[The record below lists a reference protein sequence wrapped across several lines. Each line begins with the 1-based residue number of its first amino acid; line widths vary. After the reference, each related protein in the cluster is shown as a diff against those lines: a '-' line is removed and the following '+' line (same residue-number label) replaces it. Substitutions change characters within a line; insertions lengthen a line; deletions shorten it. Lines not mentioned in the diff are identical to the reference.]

1 MSGAILDL
9 SKEAP
14 PSGLSVEVLV
24 IGSGPG
30 GATAARILA
39 EAGREV
45 VVLEEGGDFTG
56 TQLTQRDGAMYD
68 QLYMDRGGRVT
79 EDVSVSVLQGRALGG
94 GGVINVS
101 DVVPIPDGV
110 LRHWQKK
117 HGLTDFSPETLA
129 PFKAKALED
138 LSANRIEERQ
148 LNRANRLLRAGAEKL
163 GMHGEVML
171 HNRVGCAGLGTCLLG
186 CPINAK
192 RNPRFVSIPLA
203 VDKGAR
209 FFLRARALR
218 IEGARDEL
226 KRVTVGVLDERG
238 YHETKT
244 FELRARVV
252 VVAANAIG
260 SAELLLR
267 SGIGTSHVGRH
278 LTLQPQLPI
287 TALFDERVA
296 AFDGIPQAYAV
307 TEFEKEDDPEHG
319 LWGFRIEAVMGTP
332 GNVASLLPLAGVA
345 GKELMAAY
353 DRIAASLLLVPDE
366 PSGTV
371 RPGASAGHPVIDY
384 RQAENH
390 KARLRQAIKAA
401 ARAYFAA
408 GARRVLVPTSPP
420 LVLDSEAD
428 LDKAD
433 ALSFEPATAPLISA
447 HQQGTVRFA
456 HSAEHGG
463 ADPDG
468 KVYGTRDVYVFD
480 SSGFPSSA
488 SSHTMTPILTV
499 SHYLSAKL
507 AANQSAFS
515 TRAASSSKL

>member
-1 MSGAILDL
+1 MTGAIVDL
-9 SKEAP
+9 SREPLPAART
-14 PSGLSVEVLV
+14 VDVLV

-30 GATAARILA
+30 GATAARVLA

-56 TQLTQRDGAMYD
+56 TALTQRDGAMYD

-101 DVVPIPDGV
+101 DVVPIPHGV
-110 LRHWQKK
+110 LHHWQKR
-117 HGLTDFSPETLA
+117 HGLTDFSPEALA
-129 PFKAKALED
+129 PFERKALED
-138 LSANRIEERQ
+138 LSANPIDEARV
-148 LNRANRLLRAGAEKL
+148 NRANRLLRLGTEKL
-163 GMHGEVML
+163 GLRGEVMR

-192 RNPRFVSIPLA
+192 RNPRFVSIPMA

-209 FFLRARALR
+209 FYCRARALS
-218 IEGARDEL
+218 IGSPESEL
-226 KRVTVGVLDERG
+226 KRVMVGVLDERG
-238 YHETKT
+238 YRVTSR

-252 VVAANAIG
+252 IVAANAVG

-267 SGIGTSHVGRH
+267 SGIGNSHVGQH

-287 TALFDERVA
+287 TALFDEPIR

-307 TEFEKEDDPEHG
+307 TEWEVEDHPEHG

-332 GNVASLLPLAGVA
+332 GNVASLLPLAGRA
-345 GKELMAAY
+345 GKELMRSY

-371 RPGASAGHPVIDY
+371 RAGASAGHPVIRY

-390 KARLRQAIKAA
+390 KARLRLAVKAA
-401 ARAYFAA
+401 ARIYFAA
-408 GARRVLVPTSPP
+408 GAKQVLVPTIPP
-420 LVLDSEAD
+420 LVLESEAD
-428 LDKAD
+428 LAKAD
-433 ALSFEPATAPLISA
+433 ALRFEPATAPLISA
-447 HQQGTVRFA
+447 HQQGSVRFA
-456 HSAEHGG
+456 SSPERGG

-468 KVYGTRDVYVFD
+468 QVWGTRDVYVFD

-499 SHYLSAKL
+499 AHYLAAKL
-507 AANQSAFS
+507 AAHQSASS
-515 TRAASSSKL
+515 TRPASSS

>member
-1 MSGAILDL
+1 MSGSIRDL
-9 SKEAP
+9 SKEP
-14 PSGLSVEVLV
+14 PPAGLTCEVLV

-30 GATAARILA
+30 GATAARVLA

-45 VVLEEGGDFTG
+45 VVLEEGGDRTG
-56 TQLTQRDGAMYD
+56 TDLTQRDGAMYD

-79 EDVSVSVLQGRALGG
+79 EDLSVSVLQGRALGG

-117 HGLTDFSPETLA
+117 HGLSDFSPETLA

-138 LSANRIEERQ
+138 LSANRIPEAA
-148 LNRANRLLRAGAEKL
+148 LNEANRRLRAGAEKL
-163 GMHGEVML
+163 GKRGEVML

-186 CPINAK
+186 CPLNAK
-192 RNPRFVSIPLA
+192 RNPRFVSIPKA
-203 VDKGAR
+203 MDKGAR

-218 IEGARDEL
+218 IHDFRSEV
-226 KRVTVGVLDERG
+226 KRISVATLDEHG
-238 YHETKT
+238 YHTKGN
-244 FELRARVV
+244 FDIRARVV
-252 VVAANAIG
+252 IVAANAIG

-267 SGIGTSHVGRH
+267 SEIGTQHVGKH

-287 TALFDERVA
+287 TALFDERIR

-307 TEFEKEDDPEHG
+307 TEFEKDDDPEHG

-332 GNVASLLPLAGVA
+332 GNVASLLPLVGRA
-345 GKELMAAY
+345 GKELMANY
-353 DRIAASLLLVPDE
+353 DRIAASLLLVPDG

-371 RPGASAGHPVIDY
+371 RLGASAGHPIVFY

-390 KARLRQAIKAA
+390 KARLREAIKEA
-401 ARAYFAA
+401 ARIYFAA
-408 GARRVLVPTSPP
+408 GARRVLVPTIPP
-420 LVLDSEAD
+420 LLFDSEAD
-428 LDKAD
+428 IGKAD
-433 ALSFEPATAPLISA
+433 SLPFAPATAPLISA
-447 HQQGTVRFA
+447 HQQGSVRFA
-456 HSAEHGG
+456 GSPDQGG

-468 KVYGTRDVYVFD
+468 QVFGTRGVYVFD

-499 SHYLSAKL
+499 AHYLSAKL
-507 AANQSAFS
+507 AQDQSAFS
-515 TRAASSSKL
+515 TKPASSS

>member
-1 MSGAILDL
+1 MSVVDL
-9 SKEAP
+9 SKQPAP
-14 PSGLSVEVLV
+14 QGLTCDVLI

-30 GATAARILA
+30 GATAARVLA

-45 VVLEEGGDFTG
+45 VVLEEGGDYTG

-79 EDVSVSVLQGRALGG
+79 EDLSVSVLQGRALGG

-110 LRHWQKK
+110 LHHWQKR
-117 HGLTDFSPETLA
+117 HGLADFSPEKLA

-138 LSANRIEERQ
+138 LSANPIEESR
-148 LNRANRLLRAGAEKL
+148 LNQANRLLRAGTEKL
-163 GMHGEVML
+163 GMRGEVML

-203 VDKGAR
+203 LAKGAR

-218 IEGARDEL
+218 IDAAREEL
-226 KRVTVGVLDERG
+226 KRVSVATLDERG
-238 YHETKT
+238 YHPTGS
-244 FELRARVV
+244 FQIRARTVI
-252 VVAANAIG
+252 VAANAIG

-267 SGIGTSHVGRH
+267 STLGTLHVGKH
-278 LTLQPQLPI
+278 LTLQPQLPV
-287 TALFDERVA
+287 TALFDEKIR

-332 GNVASLLPLAGVA
+332 GNVASLLPLVGTA
-345 GKELMAAY
+345 GKELMASF

-371 RPGASAGHPVIDY
+371 RLGPSPGHPIVFY

-390 KARLRQAIKAA
+390 KARLREAVKAA
-401 ARAYFAA
+401 ARIYFAA
-408 GARRVLVPTSPP
+408 GARRVLVPTVPP
-420 LVLDSEAD
+420 LVLESPAEVA
-428 LDKAD
+428 KAD
-433 ALSFEPATAPLISA
+433 SLGFAPATAPLISA

-456 HSAEHGG
+456 NSPDEGG

-468 KVYGTRDVYVFD
+468 QVFGTRGVYVFD

-507 AANQSAFS
+507 ASAS
-515 TRAASSSKL
+515 